1 MKPIDKTTIKNIL
14 YRCPLS
20 NINKIKNLNIYNKPP
35 NNELYNSL
43 AKYYVLKPKGRKSY
57 VWFTYYK
64 KNLLALLII
73 MNNKDIADSSNE
85 FYDLEVEFDN
95 TLCYNNVL
103 LYGYYFKYNHKS
115 QIANYFVIEN
125 IYNFNNYNSLLFSN
139 NYNLCFSNKISLFNH
154 IMPKITNKNNNNI
167 KIPII
172 VDNIDSVYKVINNLN
187 YNVYCINSYSK
198 NNYLGQYIFNN
209 KKINYFA
216 TFKITPCINNDI
228 YNLYITNYNKE
239 EYYSIALIDSY
250 KTSKF
255 MNNLFRNIKENKNL
269 DLLEESD
276 DDDEFEDT
284 SEGKFVNLT
293 KSYNIECEYNL
304 KFKKWI
310 PRKLSNNNV
319 INKNDLH
326 KLITKKNITNYFNY
340 K

>member
-1 MKPIDKTTIKNIL
+1 
-14 YRCPLS
+14 
-20 NINKIKNLNIYNKPP
+20 
-35 NNELYNSL
+35 
-43 AKYYVLKPKGRKSY
+43 
-57 VWFTYYK
+57 
-64 KNLLALLII
+64 
-73 MNNKDIADSSNE
+73 
-85 FYDLEVEFDN
+85 
-95 TLCYNNVL
+95 
-103 LYGYYFKYNHKS
+103 
-115 QIANYFVIEN
+115 
-125 IYNFNNYNSLLFSN
+125 
-139 NYNLCFSNKISLFNH
+139 
-154 IMPKITNKNNNNI
+154 MPKITNKNNNNI
-167 KIPII
+167 KVPII
-172 VDNIDSVYKVINNLN
+172 VDNIDSVYKVINSLN
-187 YNVYCINSYSK
+187 YNIYCINSYSK
-198 NNYLGQYIFNN
+198 NNYLGQYVFNN
-209 KKINYFA
+209 KKFTYLA

-276 DDDEFEDT
+276 DNDEFEDVN
-284 SEGKFVNLT
+284 EAKFVNLT